1 MPKINKSAQESSS
14 FDSPIDNVVSS
25 MPAELSITTSPV
37 FICGV
42 NRKVN
47 IGNFENIDVY
57 AAVAIP
63 LPDVS
68 FEDKESLRLA
78 IEQAAS
84 YGFSVVSKETGDR
97 YSLIKESQQG
107 NK

>member
-1 MPKINKSAQESSS
+1 MPKINKSAQEQSTDSPLDQVVSLNSGEIAFSSS
-14 FDSPIDNVVSS
+14 PI
-25 MPAELSITTSPV
+25 

-57 AAVAIP
+57 AGITLP
-63 LPDVS
+63 LNGVS
-68 FEDKESLRLA
+68 LDDKEALQLA
-78 IEQAAS
+78 VQEAAA
-84 YGFSVVSKETGDR
+84 YGFSIVSKETSDR
-97 YSLIKESQQG
+97 YSLIKDSQQ